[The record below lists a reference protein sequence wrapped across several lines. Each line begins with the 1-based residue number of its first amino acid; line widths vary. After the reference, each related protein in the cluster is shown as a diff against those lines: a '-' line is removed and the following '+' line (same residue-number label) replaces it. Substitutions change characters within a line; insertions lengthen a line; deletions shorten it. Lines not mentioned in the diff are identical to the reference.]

1 MLEFHV
7 DDTTASDK
15 EDTLIEMAFH
25 VPPANEAWS
34 AAAAEAAQGDGI
46 PPAAAKVRLQQ
57 LAGSKSN
64 MHAVL
69 LQGSRP
75 MQLLEG

>member
-25 VPPANEAWS
+25 VPPGNEAWS
-34 AAAAEAAQGDGI
+34 AAAAAAAQGEGV
-46 PPAAAKVRLQQ
+46 PPAAAKVGKE
-57 LAGSKSN
+57 GSN
-64 MHAVL
+64 W
-69 LQGSRP
+69 R
-75 MQLLEG
+75 